1 MKFAQYVDVA
11 TLTTQSYRDIKNEI
25 LLLLSHHLYPTN
37 SLKSK
42 TKKKV
47 VWCVLKAK
55 KRSEASERIHKS
67 H

>member
-37 SLKSK
+37 SLQSK
-42 TKKKV
+42 TKKKSSV
-47 VWCVLKAK
+47 VCTKGQET
-55 KRSEASERIHKS
+55 KRSERENS
-67 H
+67 

>member
-25 LLLLSHHLYPTN
+25 LLLRTVSSSLSHELSSIEN
-37 SLKSK
+37 
-42 TKKKV
+42 KKK
-47 VWCVLKAK
+47 CGVLKAK